1 MSIHWAELNYAVH
14 PGEILKDYMEDAG
27 YSQVEL
33 AKKIGINKIM
43 LNEIINGK
51 RPISTK
57 TAILLEKAFSFDARF
72 WSNLQLIYD
81 EAVERLKLNQPKETF
96 YATTIIDVSEKT
108 NNILEHPSPTYTTC
122 GSINLL
128 AA

>member
-72 WSNLQLIYD
+72 WRNLQLIYD

-96 YATTIIDVSEKT
+96 YATTTIDVSEKA
-108 NNILEHPSPTYTTC
+108 NDILEHPSPTYTIC

>member
-1 MSIHWAELNYAVH
+1 MSIHWAEFNYAVH

-72 WSNLQLIYD
+72 WRNLQLIYD

-96 YATTIIDVSEKT
+96 YATTTIDVSEKA
-108 NNILEHPSPTYTTC
+108 NDILEHPSPTYTTC